1 MLTDLARHISGRR
14 QERDGVMPGVADASD
29 DEAAAIQQMISEGA
43 PDHLAPAPRQR
54 RQGYVCSGCGALK
67 AAPTARCRNC
77 GRRSRLDDLPAGA
90 CGTERRVPRRVF
102 RTYCV
107 ACGRSSEG
115 LSAPARPGR
124 CLTCGGTMLVEL
136 APD

>member
-1 MLTDLARHISGRR
+1 MAGNTVEPD
-14 QERDGVMPGVADASD
+14 DDA
-29 DEAAAIQQMISEGA
+29 APIQQMMSEGA
-43 PDHLAPAPRQR
+43 SDSPAVHVR
-54 RQGYVCSGCGALK
+54 RTSYVCAVCGAFK
-67 AAPTARCRNC
+67 PGPAARCRTC
-77 GRRSRLDDLPAGA
+77 GSRGRLDDPVEPSAA
-90 CGTERRVPRRVF
+90 ARATQRRAAQRVF

-136 APD
+136 APN